1 MPVDVGITYALLL
14 GGLAL
19 DSVAL
24 FMLLFSN
31 RTKVYLE
38 KKSSHRFFKWLAR
51 AWIIIKRWR
60 PRRWSGTVAQFN
72 LISYCLGV
80 PDSFGGMRGCCLKVT
95 KMLGAVH
102 GLAELPVLQDFIFI
116 HHQSLRIKYITEDFS
131 GYIEESQILNT
142 FFDSIKHTALQLTR
156 HGDYMEIEKV
166 DLQLPRLARHQQERG
181 KDQRKA
187 VGG

>member
-1 MPVDVGITYALLL
+1 LPVDVGITYALLL

-72 LISYCLGV
+72 LISY
-80 PDSFGGMRGCCLKVT
+80 
-95 KMLGAVH
+95 
-102 GLAELPVLQDFIFI
+102 
-116 HHQSLRIKYITEDFS
+116 
-131 GYIEESQILNT
+131 IL
-142 FFDSIKHTALQLTR
+142 SWRA
-156 HGDYMEIEKV
+156 
-166 DLQLPRLARHQQERG
+166 
-181 KDQRKA
+181 
-187 VGG
+187 

>member
-1 MPVDVGITYALLL
+1 
-14 GGLAL
+14 
-19 DSVAL
+19 
-24 FMLLFSN
+24 
-31 RTKVYLE
+31 
-38 KKSSHRFFKWLAR
+38 
-51 AWIIIKRWR
+51 
-60 PRRWSGTVAQFN
+60 
-72 LISYCLGV
+72 
-80 PDSFGGMRGCCLKVT
+80 MRGCCLKVT
-95 KMLGAVH
+95 KMLGAVR

-166 DLQLPRLARHQQERG
+166 GLQLPRLARHQQERG